1 MQYSSVTE
9 NLKNLGS
16 NKWAVHVEARKRITA
31 GDDIIE
37 LTIGEPDMPP
47 EKDLLDECSRSMF
60 SGRTKYSNGR
70 GEDNLLY
77 QIEKK
82 YKSLSAINISKQNI
96 LCFPGTQTALYATL
110 RSLVEEGDEVIVGD
124 PLYATYEG
132 VIRAS
137 GADMVTVPLKE
148 TNNFIMK
155 AKDLEK
161 FITSR
166 SRVLLLNSP
175 HNPTGSV
182 MTTKDFNDLADLCIT
197 HNLWIISDEVYEE
210 LIFSGNFVSP
220 LSLESIAQRTIVV
233 SSISKTHAAPGF
245 RSGWA
250 IGPKEFCERTLPL
263 SETMLFGSQP
273 FIADMTALALSRP
286 SKVSINMKIAYQ
298 RRAELVYNGLINLKQ
313 IRPLMPDAGMF
324 ILIDIAQTSLD
335 CSQFSWRLLEEYN
348 VAVMPG
354 SSFGDQAKNF
364 IRISLT
370 VPDKELISAVD
381 RISAFTKDL

>member
-16 NKWAVHVEARKRITA
+16 NKWAVHVEARKRIAA

-82 YKSLSAINISKQNI
+82 YKSLSAINISKENI

-250 IGPKEFCERTLPL
+250 IGPKEFCERALPL

-313 IRPLMPDAGMF
+313 VRPLMPDAGMF
-324 ILIDIAQTSLD
+324 ILIDISQTSLD

>member
-16 NKWAVHVEARKRITA
+16 NKWAVHVEARKRIAA

-82 YKSLSAINISKQNI
+82 YKSLSAINISKENI
-96 LCFPGTQTALYATL
+96 LYFTGTQTALYATL

-250 IGPKEFCERTLPL
+250 IGPKEFCERALPL